1 MQALEK
7 ESSKVN
13 FRNLFLELEIKE
25 ANSDK
30 FSGLTTMVADTYANK
45 PLNRYYNV
53 LAYDQ
58 SRVKLKYKRDEI
70 YINACYVNVPDADRK
85 YILTQGPL
93 EETVDHFW
101 LMCQET
107 VTNCIVMLCRCYE
120 NSRDKSAQ
128 YWPSKVGETLRTGVG
143 LSVELLDESETG
155 NFIVRNLKLT
165 DTSTGSS
172 RDIRQ
177 LHYIHW
183 PDFNVPDC
191 PDAFLDFL
199 YAVRD
204 SGCYEPGVGPPV
216 IHCSAGI
223 GRSGTFCLVDSCLV
237 LAAKGKEVNMHVI
250 RSTLLKMRTQRMG
263 LIQTDLQLR
272 FSVMAI
278 LSGMSR
284 LQKENELNSGATAN
298 DTATNGHSDNSDVA
312 KTTVVNGKR
321 SAISTVD
328 ASPPPSSKKRK
339 NSDS

>member
-1 MQALEK
+1 MHALEK
-7 ESSKVN
+7 EASKVN
-13 FRNLFLELEIKE
+13 FRNLFIELELKE

-30 FSGLTTMVADTYANK
+30 FSGLTTLVADTFVNK

-58 SRVKLKYKRDEI
+58 SRVKLKYEREDI
-70 YINACYVNVPDADRK
+70 YINACHVNVPEADRQ

-93 EETVDHFW
+93 EDTVDHFW

-107 VTNCIVMLCRCYE
+107 KSNCIVMLCRCYE
-120 NSRDKSAQ
+120 NSRDKSAK
-128 YWPSKVGETLRTGVG
+128 YWPSKVGETFRTSVG
-143 LSVELLDESETG
+143 LSIELIDETETKA

-165 DTSTGSS
+165 DTATGSS
-172 RDIRQ
+172 RTIRQ

-204 SGCYEPGVGPPV
+204 SGCFEPDVGPPI

-237 LAAKGKEVNMHVI
+237 LADEGKEINMHVI
-250 RSTLLKMRTQRMG
+250 RSTLLHMRMQRMG
-263 LIQTDLQLR
+263 LIQTEHQLR

-278 LSGMSR
+278 LAGMAR
-284 LQKENELNSGATAN
+284 LQPPASENGVHHEQNGGCSEELNG
-298 DTATNGHSDNSDVA
+298 G
-312 KTTVVNGKR
+312 KTVNGKR
-321 SAISTVD
+321 RSALAAATVD
-328 ASPPPSSKKRK
+328 SSPSPPSSKKRK